1 VIDLVLQKFIK
12 VGHLGEQ
19 IFVRNSRH
27 QCYIYLSSTIRKQI
41 KEYKCTEIWYDPD
54 DRLILFKLLKSP
66 TKDSFILPHRN
77 SGGLLIGA
85 RKLIN
90 FLRIKEDHY
99 PVEFDQKQGIIS
111 FTYEIDHD
119 DSNQN

>member
-1 VIDLVLQKFIK
+1 LVLKKFTK
-12 VGHLGEQ
+12 VGHLGKQ
-19 IFVRNSRH
+19 IFVRNSKH
-27 QCYIYLSSTIRKQI
+27 QYYVYLSSAIRKQI
-41 KEYKCTEIWYDPD
+41 EGYKYIEVWYDPD
-54 DRLILFKLLKSP
+54 DRVIVFKLLKNP
-66 TKDSFILPHRN
+66 TKDSFILSHREG
-77 SGGLLIGA
+77 GGLLIGV

-99 PVEFDQKQGIIS
+99 PVEVDLKQGIIS